1 MSKKGSIL
9 SNHVKK
15 LKKSSAKE
23 LVSELTGTSEAQ
35 KSLSRMK
42 DEASKVVDAGDKLGG
57 STTTGS
63 SNLVASSLS
72 VVDNP
77 YSAWIAVTLSDDNG
91 ESIVLHQSDGFISM
105 EHTRLMG
112 DKGAKLIL
120 KWIDKSGG
128 CELESTILKHPNI
141 KIQYGFHNGSVSP
154 VWAHKIIKMMP
165 SLVDGFSSIE
175 LEAISLDVY
184 SNSTASGEYGGS
196 TNGSTI
202 NITGTNRLAND
213 CGASTHV
220 TLTAESQGSVR
231 GSNDPTTT
239 KQAQAFTAGA
249 TGRTT
254 QLTGDR
260 HQKFK
265 QMVQIAAS
273 MGDRNPVVTAAQW
286 ATESGWG
293 SHVSGKNNYFGV
305 KDFSGNGTMKLTTEH
320 GKGKV
325 MQPFKNYDTIEEGIA
340 GHIKLK
346 MTSKN
351 YKGYAT
357 ANTIQ
362 EGINSLGSYATDP
375 GYRDY
380 LANLIRKEGY
390 DLNAPANTS
399 GSANYLVPTGGSEGL
414 PSGTPAMMDP
424 TKPSEDLSDSV
435 IGQLASDTS
444 PGTIISDI
452 VKQIANEEGWKIKYV
467 EPTIPIKDHRGLA
480 KTFNRASMSAR
491 EFIEYQL
498 APLAVSA
505 KSGAGG
511 YITKIEAVA
520 ASNTAVG
527 ANADLELTFAPL
539 IYKSTNP
546 SEDKIKY
553 IYDVRTPVGAIANKV
568 ISFAPQ
574 FNALPVL
581 GDEIA
586 STANDSTGNTDTSRA
601 TTDNAVESIE
611 KNKVRSGA
619 PTTNLITPSSS
630 SIENAAKTQ
639 SIRDLTYN
647 GQFRAELVVL
657 GNPGIKVLDLLD
669 VNYIMQNGDLH
680 YCSGGYTV
688 VGVVDSIVNGE
699 YTTVVQLVRGTSR
712 EAIEAFLSAESGIT
726 GGSGDQASYVT
737 PSGGYQVNCAAAG
750 MPDFHG
756 GDAAASLAL
765 NAFLSAGMNLMCAC
779 HGVANIYVESGG
791 NPQCSTTERWEYGR
805 VTEPAVGIFQWH
817 SDRRYGFPRKD
828 PIHGGNYMEP
838 AANGKYKS
846 LSVNIPSNPS
856 DLVGQIQYAIAE
868 MQSYGGARGLK
879 GWAIKTKQSC
889 TSHEAH
895 ETWHDF
901 IGYARGAAGG
911 ESKRMN
917 IGNKLFELVKTQSP
931 VQPSSS
937 INQSSSTNG
946 TNDASTAVVSGSIIS
961 SRSGQPIQFEA
972 SSDDSNRTKVILTLP
987 ASKIVYPVVST
998 KGYRITSKWGYRK
1011 VTNGSNPHRGMDL
1024 AGNTGDRI
1032 VSIMPGVVAEVVT
1045 SNSGMGGR
1053 YVKVNYGSGHAWS
1066 YVHLSKC
1073 LVNVGDRVA
1082 AGQVI
1087 GLCGG
1092 SGRGSDNAYPSH
1104 LHVTPWYNGVKYN
1117 PEALFTSMCQD
1128 TSSSG
1133 RFGGFKILN

>member
-23 LVSELTGTSEAQ
+23 LISKLTGTSEAQ
-35 KSLSRMK
+35 KRLSKMK
-42 DEASKVVDAGDKLGG
+42 DEATKVVDAGDKLGG

-154 VWAHKIIKMMP
+154 VWAHKIVKMMP

-202 NITGTNRLAND
+202 NITGTDRLAND

-220 TLTAESQGSVR
+220 TLTAENQGSIR
-231 GSNDPTTT
+231 GSNDPTI
-239 KQAQAFTAGA
+239 
-249 TGRTT
+249 
-254 QLTGDR
+254 
-260 HQKFK
+260 
-265 QMVQIAAS
+265 V
-273 MGDRNPVVTAAQW
+273 
-286 ATESGWG
+286 
-293 SHVSGKNNYFGV
+293 
-305 KDFSGNGTMKLTTEH
+305 
-320 GKGKV
+320 
-325 MQPFKNYDTIEEGIA
+325 
-340 GHIKLK
+340 
-346 MTSKN
+346 
-351 YKGYAT
+351 
-357 ANTIQ
+357 
-362 EGINSLGSYATDP
+362 
-375 GYRDY
+375 
-380 LANLIRKEGY
+380 
-390 DLNAPANTS
+390 APS
-399 GSANYLVPTGGSEGL
+399 GSEGS

-424 TKPSEDLSDSV
+424 TTPSEGLSDSV
-435 IGQLASDTS
+435 IGQLASDKD

-452 VKQIANEEGWKIKYV
+452 VKQIANEEGWKIKYI

-737 PSGGYQVNCAAAG
+737 PSGGYRVNCAAAG

-779 HGVANIYVESGG
+779 HGVANIYVESNG
-791 NPQCSTTERWEYGR
+791 NPQCSTVERWEYGR

-838 AANGKYKS
+838 ASNGKYKS

-931 VQPSSS
+931 VQPGSS

-946 TNDASTAVVSGSIIS
+946 TADASTAVVSGSIIS

-972 SSDDSNRTKVILTLP
+972 SSDDSNRTKIILTLP